1 MAAVSMATPASAPE
15 VALARMDHADPA
27 LFEELMEAVRHVAA
41 QGAFTLG
48 HQVEAFEHEFAA
60 FCGARDAVGLSS
72 GTDALVLGLKALG
85 VTPGSEVILPTNS
98 FIATAEAVSML
109 GAVPRLVDVDEQ
121 TQNLTAER
129 VERSIG
135 PRTACI
141 VPVHLYGR
149 TVDMEPIM
157 EVARAAEVPVLEDAC
172 QAHGAR
178 YGDRRAGAIG
188 DAGCFSFYPGKNL
201 GGWGDGGALVTSSLE
216 IADRVRLLRAH
227 GERPRYHHLV
237 RGTTARLDAIQA
249 AVLRVKLT
257 RLEWWNEERRALAR
271 ALRTALT
278 GTSVATP
285 LPAGPGQDH
294 VYHQFVVRCSERDRL
309 RAHLADHGI
318 ASGIHYPVPIHRTP
332 AYADLGLLAGSLPV
346 AERLA
351 GEICSL
357 PLYPGM
363 TGEAVERVSRAVH
376 AFSVNAQER
385 EAA

>member
-1 MAAVSMATPASAPE
+1 
-15 VALARMDHADPA
+15 MDHVDAA
-27 LFEELMEAVRHVAA
+27 LFEELMEAVRRVAA

-48 HQVEAFEHEFAA
+48 AEVESFEREFAA
-60 FCGARDAVGLSS
+60 FCGAGYAVGLSS
-72 GTDALVLGLKALG
+72 GTDALMLGLRALG
-85 VTPGSEVILPTNS
+85 VKPGSEVILPANS

-109 GAVPRLVDVDEQ
+109 GAVPRLVDVDVD
-121 TQNLTAER
+121 TQNLTAEC
-129 VERSIG
+129 VMRSLG

-141 VPVHLYGR
+141 VPVHIYGR
-149 TVDMEPIM
+149 TVDMEPIL
-157 EVARAAEVPVLEDAC
+157 EVARAAGVPVLEDAC

-178 YGDRRAGAIG
+178 YGDRRAGSLG

-201 GGWGDGGALVTSSLE
+201 GGWGDGGALVTSSPE

-237 RGTTARLDAIQA
+237 PGTTARLDAIQA

-278 GTSVATP
+278 GTSVRTP
-285 LPAGPGQDH
+285 VPVSPGGDH

-309 RAHLADHGI
+309 RAHLAEHGI

-332 AYADLGLLAGSLPV
+332 AYGDLGLSAGSLPV

-363 TGEAVERVSRAVH
+363 TGEAIERVSRAIH
-376 AFSVNAQER
+376 AFSAGTHKR